1 MNSERRQKQQ
11 NSKSL
16 FFDFIFAVNGLPID
30 GSGGAKIVAAIV
42 NGLHGR
48 GYRVGIL
55 VMPRWDWNK
64 VLDPYFTGYSIPSR
78 LVLWLNDTPWLHRFL
93 YPVLRR
99 TRKGIPSCSFD
110 RGVKIF
116 RAGTGNTG
124 AKFYIATNFLS
135 AVMLKSTNVEENRIV
150 LFSQIDETQPLY
162 SHQYSSVA
170 SEIYRN
176 LERKIFI
183 NREVADRYPP
193 AEVIPMAIDL
203 RLFARTVP
211 INSRSPKNVVF
222 ILRGGKQ
229 KDPDTA
235 LGAMHHLYNEIP
247 GIEISAFG
255 NIPKERVPKYV
266 NYHFRPDNG
275 NMVKLLNMNRI
286 FVITSRLEGYPAPPL
301 EAMAC
306 GCAVVATD
314 SVGIREYLRSGENG
328 IMVPPGDEES
338 IFEAVKAL
346 LNNEEKLIVISEEG
360 YRTAQEH
367 GYARMIDRFI
377 QACNDLHVR

>member
-1 MNSERRQKQQ
+1 MTTTSQHESS
-11 NSKSL
+11 SKKS
-16 FFDFIFAVNGLPID
+16 FDFVFAVNGLPID

-42 NGLHGR
+42 NGIHGR
-48 GYRVGIL
+48 GYRVGVL
-55 VMPRWDWNK
+55 VMPRSEWSK

-78 LVLWLNDTPWLHRFL
+78 IVQWLNDTPSLHRFL

-99 TRKGIPSCSFD
+99 ARKGIPSCSFD

-116 RAGTGNTG
+116 RAGTGNPDT
-124 AKFYIATNFLS
+124 KFYIATNFLS
-135 AVMLKSTNVEENRIV
+135 AVMLKNAGVEKNRIV
-150 LFSQIDETQPLY
+150 LFSQIDETKPLY
-162 SHQYSSVA
+162 SHQYASAA

-193 AEVIPMAIDL
+193 AKVIPMAIDL
-203 RLFARTVP
+203 GLFARTVP
-211 INSRSPKNVVF
+211 INSRPPKSVVF
-222 ILRGGKQ
+222 ILRDGEQ

-235 LGAMHHLYNEIP
+235 LEAMHHLHNEIP
-247 GIEISAFG
+247 DIELSAFG
-255 NIPKERVPKYV
+255 NIPKERVPRYV
-266 NYHFRPDNG
+266 NYHFRPDNSD
-275 NMVKLLNMNRI
+275 MVKLLNMNRI

-328 IMVPPGDEES
+328 IMVSPGDAES

-346 LNNEEKLIVISEEG
+346 LNNGEKLIVISEKG
-360 YRTAQEH
+360 YKTAQEH

-377 QACNDLHVR
+377 QACNDLHDR